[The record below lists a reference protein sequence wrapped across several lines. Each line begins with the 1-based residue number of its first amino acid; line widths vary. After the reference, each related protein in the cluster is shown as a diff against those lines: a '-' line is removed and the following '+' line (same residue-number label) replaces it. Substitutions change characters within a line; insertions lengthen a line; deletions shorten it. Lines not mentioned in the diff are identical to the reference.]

1 MSAANLGY
9 RGAVFV
15 HEGGRE
21 FTIGNVVRVG
31 EEVVL
36 GGGLVEMGTTDK
48 DT

>member
-1 MSAANLGY
+1 MRRPDLSY